1 MRRAGEPKGE
11 EVSAVRVSG
20 AQAVVESLKRLDV
33 KVLFG
38 IPGGVLL
45 PLYDALYG
53 AQDDIRQVL
62 CRHEQGAAHA
72 ADGYARVT
80 GKPGVCIATS
90 GPGATNLVT
99 GIANAHMDSIPLV
112 AITGQVPRSSIGRDS
127 FQEADVTGIT
137 MPIVKHSYLVKDPDA
152 IPEIFAEAFYLAST
166 GRPGPVLIDI
176 PKDVTVAEIEFRFPE
191 RVTVPGYRP
200 SLAGHKRMI
209 KQAAELIAK
218 AERPIIYVGGGVI
231 TSGAHAELKELAE
244 ETGIYVVNTLMG
256 KGGFPETHAL
266 GLGMI
271 GMHGAAYGNYA
282 LNGSDLIIGLGVRF
296 DDRVTGRLDK
306 FAPHAKVIH
315 VDVDPAEISKSRRAD
330 VPIVGDLKSVL
341 RELNKLVQRCDIDP
355 WRRQILDWKEQ
366 YPLRYTQSDERIK
379 PQFLVQEIYRL
390 TKGEA
395 IVVTDVGQHQM
406 WAAQFYPCDRPRQ
419 FVTSGGLGTMGFGLP
434 AAMGAQF
441 GRPDDLVVSFHGDG
455 SIQMTIQEIATI
467 VENRLPLK
475 MIIVENRSLGMVRQW
490 QELFHGRRYS
500 GTLFQ
505 VLPDFDLLARAYGC
519 HGETIERPDQIE
531 PAFERA
537 LKVTDAPY
545 IITARVDQEENVM
558 PMVPAGSALDEM
570 LID

>member
-1 MRRAGEPKGE
+1 MRL
-11 EVSAVRVSG
+11 SG
-20 AQAVVESLKRLDV
+20 AQAVVESLKCLDV

-45 PLYDALYG
+45 PLYDALYE
-53 AQDDIRQVL
+53 AQQAIRQVL

-80 GKPGVCIATS
+80 GKPGVCLATS

-99 GIANAHMDSIPLV
+99 GIANAHMDSIPLI

-137 MPIVKHSYLVKDPDA
+137 MPIVKHSYLVREPEA
-152 IPEIFAEAFYLAST
+152 IPEVFAEAFYLAST
-166 GRPGPVLIDI
+166 GRPGPVLVDL
-176 PKDVTVAEIEFRFPE
+176 PKDVTVAEIEFRFPDK
-191 RVTVPGYRP
+191 VSVPGYRP
-200 SLAGHKRMI
+200 ALTGHKRMV
-209 KQAAELIAK
+209 KQAADLIAK
-218 AERPIIYVGGGVI
+218 AERPIIYIGGGVI
-231 TSGAHAELKELAE
+231 ASGAHAEVRELAE
-244 ETGIYVVNTLMG
+244 KTGVYVVNTLMG
-256 KGGFPETHAL
+256 KGGFPETHPLA
-266 GLGMI
+266 LGMI

-282 LNGSDLIIGLGVRF
+282 LNGSDLIIALGARF

-306 FAPHAKVIH
+306 FAPDAKVIH

-330 VPIVGDLKSVL
+330 VPIVGDLKAVL
-341 RELNKLVQRCDIDP
+341 RELNKLVQRCEVDP
-355 WRRQILDWKEQ
+355 WRKQILEWKEQ

-441 GRPDDLVVSFHGDG
+441 GRPDALVVGFHGDG
-455 SIQMTIQEIATI
+455 SIQMTIQEVGTA

-490 QELFHGRRYS
+490 QQLFHGSRYS
-500 GTLFQ
+500 GTLFR
-505 VLPDFDLLARAYGC
+505 VLPNFDLVAQAYGC
-519 HGETIERPDQIE
+519 HGETIERPEHIE
-531 PAFERA
+531 PAFKRA
-537 LKVTDAPY
+537 LEVKDAPY
-545 IITARVDQEENVM
+545 LITARVDEEENVM